1 MSTGTVFAVPVFL
14 WRLVMPPIPPAM
26 LLIGAAIV
34 LVVGFMYRVA
44 MSSAGADWK
53 YRQHVRSVARGK
65 GFGIAELARR
75 IGVSTTELLNVHVSY
90 HESWIPKRSGGSRRL
105 LIPNPE
111 LKSLQ
116 RLILHRLLAKLRT
129 HGAVTG
135 FESGLSIVENAVPH
149 VGQAVVIKLD
159 IKDFFPTTSAD
170 RVDAYFRRVGWDAEC
185 AALLTRLT
193 THDGGLPQGASTS
206 PRLSNLINFG
216 LDESIK
222 RFVCGRRRGV
232 YTRYADDLTISF
244 RRDYPRRIRGAIQFV
259 TRCLRRDGY
268 ELNRSKVRILRQH
281 QQQRVTGLVVNDRVN
296 IPRHIRR
303 KLRAIEHRLNSGR
316 SATMTREQLDGWKSL
331 LRMVEQR
338 RP

>member
-1 MSTGTVFAVPVFL
+1 
-14 WRLVMPPIPPAM
+14 MPPIPTAI
-26 LLIGAAIV
+26 LIIGVA
-34 LVVGFMYRVA
+34 LVAFILGFMVRGTQ
-44 MSSAGADWK
+44 SASRADRK
-53 YRQHVRSVARGK
+53 YRQHVRRAARGE
-65 GFGIAELARR
+65 GLGIEELARR
-75 IGVSTTELLNVHVSY
+75 LGVGNDELRDVTVSY

-116 RLILHRLLAKLRT
+116 RLILHRLLAKLQT
-129 HGAVTG
+129 HEAVTG
-135 FESGLSIVENAVPH
+135 FESGLSIVENALPH
-149 VGQAVVIKLD
+149 VGQAVIIKLD
-159 IKDFFPTTSAD
+159 IKDFFPTTGAD

-193 THDGGLPQGASTS
+193 THEDGLPQGAPTS

-216 LDESIK
+216 LDESIR
-222 RFVCGRRRGV
+222 RFVCGWRRGA

-244 RRDYPRRIRGAIQFV
+244 RRDYPQRIRGVIQFV
-259 TRCLRRDGY
+259 TRRLRRDGY
-268 ELNRSKVRILRQH
+268 ELNPSKVRILRQH
-281 QQQRVTGLVVNDRVN
+281 QQQRVTGLVVNGRVN
-296 IPRHIRR
+296 IPRQIRR

>member
-1 MSTGTVFAVPVFL
+1 
-14 WRLVMPPIPPAM
+14 MPLIPPVVLIIGVAI
-26 LLIGAAIV
+26 LLVIG
-34 LVVGFMYRVA
+34 LMYRVA

-53 YRQHVRSVARGK
+53 FRQHVRRAARGE
-65 GFGIAELARR
+65 GHGIEELARR
-75 IGVSTTELLNVHVSY
+75 LGVAADELLNVQISY

-129 HGAVTG
+129 HEAVTG
-135 FESGLSIVENAVPH
+135 FESGLSIVENALPH

-193 THDGGLPQGASTS
+193 THEDGLPQGAPTS

-216 LDESIK
+216 LDESIQ
-222 RFVCGRRRGV
+222 RFVCWRRRGV

-244 RRDYPRRIRGAIQFV
+244 RRDYPQRVRGVIQFV
-259 TRCLRRDGY
+259 TRRLRRDGY
-268 ELNRSKVRILRQH
+268 ELNPSKVRILRQH

-296 IPRHIRR
+296 IPRRIRR

-331 LRMVEQR
+331 LRMVEER